1 MEIKTIKTN
10 GLGQKS
16 FILTPDLKPIMK
28 EGKLYYCETDQART
42 IIRLGKR
49 ISEEFSDLQ
58 GKKPVK
64 YSLEYYRSHEEFIKR
79 VKVMIKGGEGLPFLL
94 FLEKEIKN

>member
-1 MEIKTIKTN
+1 MEIQTIKTS
-10 GLGQKS
+10 GIRQKS
-16 FILTPDLKPIMK
+16 FVLTPSLKPIKK
-28 EGKLYYCETDQART
+28 EGTLYYCETDQART

-79 VKVMIKGGEGLPFLL
+79 VKMMIKGGEGLPFLL
-94 FLEKEIKN
+94 FLEKER